1 MVRSQRQLFKLFG
14 AGVLLAS
21 LTFPLRVFGTNLSPE
36 LASPA
41 TTPTPQINIV
51 QAVVLGIVQG
61 LTEFLPISSTGHLKV
76 VSVAL
81 GWGNPSIAFTA
92 SLELGSIIAVIW
104 YFWGDVVQITVGAF
118 KAIQVSDFQSQ
129 DFRLALGIGLGT
141 LPIVFFG
148 LLLKV
153 FVPDFDHSPLRS
165 LRAIAIASIVM
176 SLLLGMAEKLGTR
189 KRNFDALGVQDGV
202 LMGLAQAM
210 AIIPGVS
217 RSGSTLTAGLFMG
230 LDRATAARFSFL
242 LAIPA
247 ITLTGLVELNDALE
261 GGLGDANLVPLIVG
275 IISAAV
281 FSYAAIA
288 WLLRFLQT
296 QNTWIFVWYRLAF
309 GAAILGAI
317 TTGLLKNV

>member
-1 MVRSQRQLFKLFG
+1 MLRSQRQLFTLFG

-21 LTFPLRVFGTNLSPE
+21 LTFPLKVFGTNLSPE

-81 GWGNPSIAFTA
+81 GWGDPSIAFTA

-189 KRNFDALGVQDGV
+189 KRNFDGLGVQDGV

-317 TTGLLKNV
+317 AFGTSSR